1 MLCIEKVVGIDG
13 HGSGTPKIQIYYMHK
28 VKLPKLAFLPSYFKT
43 YPFWKIFLIVNELG
57 RFILLY
63 AFLNELKKKQ
73 QHHEYMKKT
82 VCLRI
87 CIFNLQKTNVIIS
100 NN

>member
-1 MLCIEKVVGIDG
+1 MLCIENVVGIDG
-13 HGSGTPKIQIYYMHK
+13 HGSGTPKVQIYHIHK
-28 VKLPKLAFLPSYFKT
+28 VKLPKLAFLPSYIKT
-43 YPFWKIFLIVNELG
+43 YPFWKIFLTVNELG

-63 AFLNELKKKQ
+63 AFLNELKKQ
-73 QHHEYMKKT
+73 QQDEYMKKT

>member
-13 HGSGTPKIQIYYMHK
+13 HGSGTPKIQIYYIHK
-28 VKLPKLAFLPSYFKT
+28 VTNIGVLPSYIKT
-43 YPFWKIFLIVNELG
+43 YPFWKIFLTVNELG

-63 AFLNELKKKQ
+63 AFLNELKKQQ

>member
-1 MLCIEKVVGIDG
+1 MLCVEKVVGIDG

-43 YPFWKIFLIVNELG
+43 YPFWKIFLTVNELG

-63 AFLNELKKKQ
+63 AFLNELKTTTTSWV
-73 QHHEYMKKT
+73 HEEDSLFT
-82 VCLRI
+82 
-87 CIFNLQKTNVIIS
+87 
-100 NN
+100 

>member
-63 AFLNELKKKQ
+63 AFLNELKKNNNIMSTWRRQ
-73 QHHEYMKKT
+73 FVYVYVFLICKKPMW
-82 VCLRI
+82 L
-87 CIFNLQKTNVIIS
+87 
-100 NN
+100 